1 MGEPTNLGAVIN
13 DDTDTQECDISHDGL
28 ELYFSSQ
35 MLGGYG
41 RNDIWVARRDTL
53 NSPWQQA
60 INLGPA
66 VNSQASEIEPAISP
80 NGLELYFRW
89 WDDWNLRV
97 CTRESTDAPWSSP
110 IIVGP
115 PIGYDAWS
123 PDISADG
130 LSIYFASSRG
140 GYGQDDI
147 WVAMRTTINDPWGEP
162 VNLGPNVN
170 SSSID
175 SFPSISTDGLTLFF
189 GRGGTT
195 MWATTRK
202 SIDDDWEPA
211 VKLGFSY
218 PAGGYIYGPV
228 LSPDGSTLHFSANS
242 AWGGFGNDDFWQ
254 VRFIPIVDFDSN
266 GIVDAADMC
275 IMIDNWHTDSLLCD
289 IAPPPFGDGI
299 VDVQDLIVLAE
310 HLFEE
315 VFPIDLIGYWKLNET
330 EGDIAYNS
338 IGNNH
343 GIISGNPTWQSD
355 DGQIAGAL
363 EFDGI
368 DDYISTDFIL
378 NPEDG
383 PFSACAWIKG
393 GAPGQAIISQSDG
406 VGTGETWLGADMS
419 GGKLMTGLV
428 TNPLGRFEPT
438 PLESEFVI
446 TDGQWHHIG
455 FVWDGSYRFL
465 YTDGVEVAKDT
476 MALTQALMSSNGGLY
491 IGTSKDFDAASFFS
505 GLIDDVRIYDRAMTP
520 EEIEALAQ

>member
-1 MGEPTNLGAVIN
+1 MGEPTNLGPLIN
-13 DDTDTQECDISHDGL
+13 DATDTQECDISHDGL

-35 MLGGYG
+35 RPGGYG
-41 RNDIWVARRDTL
+41 RKDIWLARRDTV
-53 NSPWQQA
+53 NSPWQEP

-89 WDDWNLRV
+89 WDDWNLRR
-97 CTRESTDAPWSSP
+97 CTRVSKDAPWSSP

-130 LSIYFASSRG
+130 LSLYFASSRG
-140 GYGQDDI
+140 GYGKDDI
-147 WVAMRTTINDPWGEP
+147 WVATRTTINDPWGEP

-211 VKLGFSY
+211 VKLGFIY

-228 LSPDGSTLHFSANS
+228 LSPDGSTLYFSANS

-254 VRFIPIVDFDSN
+254 VKFIPIVDFDSN

-275 IMIDNWHTDSLLCD
+275 IMIDNWHTDNLLCD
-289 IAPPPFGDGI
+289 IAPLPLGDGF
-299 VDVQDLIVLAE
+299 VDVLDLTVLAE

-355 DGQIAGAL
+355 EGQIAGAL

-368 DDYISTDFIL
+368 DDYISTDFTL

-428 TNPLGRFEPT
+428 TSPLGRFVPT